1 MLRTLMVGALFA
13 AAVALSPTA
22 FAQQGQFGSAAEAK
36 AMLER
41 AIKEL
46 KVNEAAAIEKFN
58 KGEAG
63 FRDRDLYLF
72 CFKMNDGKVVA
83 HVAPDQIGVDVRTV
97 KDATGKVFGRELY
110 DAAHENLITEVSYR
124 YPRPGS
130 EVPAPKVS
138 YVTRVGNVGCGVG
151 YYK

>member
-1 MLRTLMVGALFA
+1 MLRTLMAGAVFA
-13 AAVALSPTA
+13 AAVALAPAA

-41 AIKEL
+41 AIVEL
-46 KVNEAAAIEKFN
+46 KVNDAAAIEKFN

-97 KDATGKVFGRELY
+97 KDTTGKVFGRDLY
-110 DAAHENLITEVSYR
+110 DGAKENLITEVSYM

-130 EVPAPKVS
+130 DVPAQKES
-138 YVTRVGNVGCGVG
+138 YVTRVGNTGCGVG